1 MIKRAR
7 ETLSGGMEAGN
18 YWGSC
23 AFDQSSG
30 TRQRKVEEQDG
41 GLQGRPCSEA
51 LRMAALE

>member
-18 YWGSC
+18 YGGSC

-30 TRQRKVEEQDG
+30 TRQRKVEERDG
-41 GLQGRPCSEA
+41 GLGRPCSEA